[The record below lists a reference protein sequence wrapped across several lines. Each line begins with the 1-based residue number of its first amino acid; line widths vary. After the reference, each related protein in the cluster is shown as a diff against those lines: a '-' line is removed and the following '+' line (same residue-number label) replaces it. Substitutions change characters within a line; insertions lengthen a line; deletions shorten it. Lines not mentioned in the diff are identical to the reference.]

1 MRSEVIE
8 MNHDDDR
15 QIGAET
21 TETPAPEQDS
31 HEGTR
36 MTRRGWFRSK
46 RVVYPALYLTV
57 AALIIGLMYVQTHR
71 EYAGVKP
78 SATTPVT
85 TVSSNTWGWPV
96 PSTLSG
102 MSIERGY
109 YDRTAPGVTTTSL
122 AKELVYFDNG
132 YTGSTGYD
140 FGVANSSKPFPVV
153 AAAGGTVT
161 DVHDSLLMGE
171 TVAISDGN
179 GLSTIYQSLGAVKV
193 KVGEHV
199 AQGQAIGTSG
209 FNAEEQSLGNH
220 LFFEV
225 QKDGAYVNPATVL
238 PKTQV

>member
-1 MRSEVIE
+1 

-21 TETPAPEQDS
+21 TDTPAPAQEDS

-36 MTRRGWFRSK
+36 SARRGWFRSK
-46 RVVYPALYLTV
+46 RVMYPALYLTV

-78 SATTPVT
+78 SATAPVST

-109 YDRTAPGVTTTSL
+109 YDRTASGVTNATL

-161 DVHDSLLMGE
+161 DVHDSPLMGE
-171 TVAISDGN
+171 TVAVSDGN
-179 GLSTIYQSLGAVKV
+179 GYSTIYQSLGAVKV

-199 AQGQAIGTSG
+199 AQGQVLGTSG
-209 FNAEEQSLGNH
+209 SNVEEQSLGNH